1 MTDPID
7 PTGCDNPLCKNP
19 RCTCDPCEC
28 SEADQCSCCIE
39 TSK

>member
-39 TSK
+39 TPK